1 MVELFAVCL
10 FINFLIFLNLE
21 KLSAFIKLNDKP
33 DGKLKKHKK
42 TVPLLGGTIFL
53 INIFVLIIITTFIFK
68 DQLIILSF
76 SNREYFSVCFF
87 ILSFYFLGL
96 YDDKFRL
103 KPEKK
108 LIIAILI
115 CIVLLTINKN
125 LLITNFIITFYDHVI
140 FLNNFKFFFT
150 IFCIIILINSLNF
163 YDGINGQ
170 SLIFFIIV
178 YSVLALKSSLTIFYL
193 YIVFNLIFLLV
204 LNLKDKLFLGD
215 NGIYLIG
222 SVLIVS
228 IIYEHNKFNSI
239 VFADEIFFL
248 LILPGFDLLRL
259 SLTRILNG
267 KNAFYGDRNHI
278 HHLLNNKFSL
288 LNTNLILF
296 FLSIIPIFLYSVINL
311 NFFVV
316 LTIFTITYIFVIYR
330 AKSND

>member
-21 KLSAFIKLNDKP
+21 KISTFIKLNDKP
-33 DGKLKKHKK
+33 DGKLKKHKT

-53 INIFVLIIITTFIFK
+53 INILALIIITFFFLK
-68 DQLIILSF
+68 DQLILISL
-76 SNREYFSVCFF
+76 SNREYFSVFFF

-96 YDDKFRL
+96 YDDKFTL

-108 LIIAILI
+108 LIIGILI

-125 LLITNFIITFYDHVI
+125 LLITNFSISFYDHAI

-150 IFCIIILINSLNF
+150 IFCIIILINALNF

-178 YSVLALKSSLTIFYL
+178 YSVLALKSSLTMFYL
-193 YIVFNLIFLLV
+193 YIIFNLIFLLI
-204 LNLKDKLFLGD
+204 LNLKNKLFLGD

-222 SVLIVS
+222 TVLI
-228 IIYEHNKFNSI
+228 IFILYEHNKFNSI

-248 LILPGFDLLRL
+248 LILPGYDLLRL

-267 KNAFYGDRNHI
+267 KNAFYGDRNHLQ
-278 HHLLNNKFSL
+278 HLLINKFSL
-288 LNTNLILF
+288 FSSNLILAIF
-296 FLSIIPIFLYSVINL
+296 ASFPIILFLMINL
-311 NFFVV
+311 NFF
-316 LTIFTITYIFVIYR
+316 LILFIFTILYILLIN
-330 AKSND
+330 KLSK

>member
-1 MVELFAVCL
+1 MVEIFAVCL
-10 FINFLIFLNLE
+10 FINFLIFLNIE
-21 KLSAFIKLNDKP
+21 KLSVFIKLNDKP

-42 TVPLLGGTIFL
+42 TVPLLGGTIFF
-53 INIFVLIIITTFIFK
+53 INILVFIIITIFFFK

-76 SNREYFSVCFF
+76 SNREYFSFFFF
-87 ILSFYFLGL
+87 ILSFYFLGF

-108 LIIAILI
+108 LIIGILI

-125 LLITNFIITFYDHVI
+125 LLITNFIITFYAHAI
-140 FLNNFKFFFT
+140 FLNNFEFFFT
-150 IFCIIILINSLNF
+150 IFCIIILINALNF

-178 YSVLALKSSLTIFYL
+178 FSVLALKSSLTMFYL

-204 LNLKDKLFLGD
+204 LNLKNKLFLGD

-222 SVLIVS
+222 SVLTIS
-228 IIYEHNKFNSI
+228 IIYEYNKFNSI
-239 VFADEIFFL
+239 VFVDEIFFL

-267 KNAFYGDRNHI
+267 KNAFYGDRNHLQ
-278 HHLLNNKFSL
+278 HLLINKFSL
-288 LNTNLILF
+288 FKANLILAIFALVPMILF
-296 FLSIIPIFLYSVINL
+296 FIINL
-311 NFFVV
+311 NFF
-316 LTIFTITYIFVIYR
+316 LTLIIFTILYILLIIKVS
-330 AKSND
+330 K